1 MFNYILAKNGCSQ
14 PILFNKKKVYFPSS
28 LSSGINQHDMNN
40 YIKNKNYNTDGWLE
54 TDDFYVFNEKG
65 MKTSLFLKL
74 CQIGLN

>member
-1 MFNYILAKNGCSQ
+1 MFSANIIQ
-14 PILFNKKKVYFPSS
+14 QKKVYFPSS
-28 LSSGINQHDMNN
+28 SINQHDMNN